1 MESMYLIAI
10 IALVLG
16 VGIGAQVLGKELRIP
31 SIIFLLMAG
40 IILGPEVSGIIEPS
54 KFGSGLEVIVAISV
68 AIIIFDGGL
77 EIDIRN
83 LRKIKG
89 SILGI
94 TTIGVVITVFGATLA
109 ALALINLPL
118 NIALLYG
125 VLVAATGPTVITP
138 IIKSIKINYKVSN
151 ILSAES
157 VLNDGISV
165 ILAAFVFEFI
175 LEKLSGLESFLFII
189 MRLST
194 AAAFGI
200 FIGFIVIYWFKKEE
214 KMITEQYARLFTII
228 AVLATFVGAELIG
241 NQSGVLA
248 VAILGIV
255 IGSSEIPHKKVIK
268 EFKEDISIILLSIIF
283 IFLSALI
290 RFRDITNMGFNGII
304 LVLLLIFLIRPI
316 AVFASTQ
323 SSNLLLGERLFISFV
338 APRGIVPASMATYFA
353 FRLED
358 INLGGRELLG
368 IIFLTIVITVLL
380 SGTLARFIAQKTGV
394 IPMEI
399 LIIGGGGVGRTLAER
414 LAHRG
419 ENVIV
424 IDTRKENCQKVM
436 KLGIKAVH
444 GDGGDLNVLKK
455 AGIKNAKYLVATT
468 DQDKT
473 NLMVCQVARTMFGFD
488 ENKLVA
494 RVNNPDKLQ
503 AFRDLGIRAM
513 SPALSTALIL
523 DGMVGHPHLF
533 SMLEVSKEGDIV
545 EIKVTNPKVI
555 GNPIKDIKLPHD
567 SLIVLIRRKDQSL
580 IAHGDTTLEDG
591 DYITIVGKSDAVI
604 EAANMMR

>member
-10 IALVLG
+10 IVLVLG
-16 VGIGAQVLGKELRIP
+16 VGIGVQVLGKELRIP
-31 SIIFLLMAG
+31 SIVFLLMAG
-40 IILGPEVSGIIEPS
+40 IILGPEVSGIIDPS

-175 LEKLSGLESFLFII
+175 LEKLNGLESFLFIF
-189 MRLST
+189 MRICT

-200 FIGFIVIYWFKKEE
+200 FIGYIVIYWFKKEA

-283 IFLSALI
+283 IFLSSLI
-290 RFRDITNMGFNGII
+290 RSSDITNMGFNGII
-304 LVLLLIFLIRPI
+304 LVILLIFLIRPI

-323 SSNLLLGERLFISFV
+323 GSNLLLGERLFISFV

-353 FRLED
+353 FRLKD

-399 LIIGGGGVGRTLAER
+399 LIIGGGGVGRILAER

-419 ENVIV
+419 ENVVV
-424 IDTRKENCQKVM
+424 IDTREENCQKVM

-444 GDGGDLNVLKK
+444 GNGGDLKVLKK
-455 AGIKNAKYLVATT
+455 AGIEKAKYLVATT
-468 DQDKT
+468 DQDDT

-494 RVNNPDKLQ
+494 RVNDPDKLQ
-503 AFRDLGIRAM
+503 AFRDLGIRSM
-513 SPALSTALIL
+513 SPALSTTLIL

-533 SMLEVSKEGDIV
+533 SMFEVSKEGDIV

-567 SLIVLIRRKDQSL
+567 SLIVLIRRQDQSL
-580 IAHGDTTLEDG
+580 IAHGDTTLEYG
-591 DYITIVGKSDAVI
+591 DYITIVGKSDAII
-604 EAANMMR
+604 EAANMMK

>member
-31 SIIFLLMAG
+31 SIVFLLMAG

-68 AIIIFDGGL
+68 AIIVFDGGL

-94 TTIGVVITVFGATLA
+94 TTIGVVITVFGATVA

-175 LEKLSGLESFLFII
+175 LEKLSGIESFLFIS
-189 MRLST
+189 MRIGI

-228 AVLATFVGAELIG
+228 AVL
-241 NQSGVLA
+241 
-248 VAILGIV
+248 
-255 IGSSEIPHKKVIK
+255 
-268 EFKEDISIILLSIIF
+268 
-283 IFLSALI
+283 
-290 RFRDITNMGFNGII
+290 
-304 LVLLLIFLIRPI
+304 
-316 AVFASTQ
+316 
-323 SSNLLLGERLFISFV
+323 
-338 APRGIVPASMATYFA
+338 
-353 FRLED
+353 
-358 INLGGRELLG
+358 
-368 IIFLTIVITVLL
+368 
-380 SGTLARFIAQKTGV
+380 
-394 IPMEI
+394 
-399 LIIGGGGVGRTLAER
+399 
-414 LAHRG
+414 
-419 ENVIV
+419 
-424 IDTRKENCQKVM
+424 
-436 KLGIKAVH
+436 
-444 GDGGDLNVLKK
+444 
-455 AGIKNAKYLVATT
+455 
-468 DQDKT
+468 
-473 NLMVCQVARTMFGFD
+473 
-488 ENKLVA
+488 
-494 RVNNPDKLQ
+494 
-503 AFRDLGIRAM
+503 
-513 SPALSTALIL
+513 
-523 DGMVGHPHLF
+523 
-533 SMLEVSKEGDIV
+533 
-545 EIKVTNPKVI
+545 
-555 GNPIKDIKLPHD
+555 
-567 SLIVLIRRKDQSL
+567 
-580 IAHGDTTLEDG
+580 
-591 DYITIVGKSDAVI
+591 
-604 EAANMMR
+604 